1 MNHEESL
8 RRAFGAQAERV
19 DPSPGAL
26 HAIQDRIHHRH
37 RRRRVMGLTS
47 AVGAVLVTVTSVFL
61 GTVSCAPPPT
71 TDPVPPAGTTTPA
84 PSSTSTSAP
93 TTSPTGAGTAVDVPV
108 YYLGEVSDRLTGRR
122 FVLYREFHEVTAAD
136 SRLPARI
143 TAALTEVLRGDA
155 YDPDY
160 LSSWPAGATVRGVRV
175 EGGVAIVDLG
185 GVASNDVGAEAAA
198 MTVEQLVWTVTAVAA
213 DARSPVDGV
222 RVLVDG
228 STRSE
233 LWGHVSIGGVLHR
246 GAAID
251 VQAPVWLISPQEGAT
266 VGRNVRVHI
275 DGVVW
280 EATAHLIVRRSDG
293 AVVHDDFVMLSSGPP
308 NRGEAYVDLTL
319 PPGRY
324 TVEAFYYSAMDSS
337 VQAMDDHEITVS

>member
-8 RRAFGAQAERV
+8 RRALGAQASAVE
-19 DPSPGAL
+19 PSPAAL
-26 HAIQDRIHHRH
+26 PAIRARIHRRH

-47 AVGAVLVTVTSVFL
+47 AAGAVLATVTSVL
-61 GTVSCAPPPT
+61 IGTVSCAPPPVT
-71 TDPVPPAGTTTPA
+71 EPPPPAGTTTP
-84 PSSTSTSAP
+84 TP
-93 TTSPTGAGTAVDVPV
+93 TTSPTTSPTSVGTQVSVPV
-108 YYLGEVSDRLTGRR
+108 YYLGQISDRVAGSRL
-122 FVLYREFHEVTAAD
+122 VLYREYHDAAAAD
-136 SRLPARI
+136 SGLPARI
-143 TAALTEVLRGDA
+143 TAALHEMLSGDA

-160 LSSWPAGATVRGVRV
+160 SSPWPAGATVRSVRV
-175 EGGVAIVDLG
+175 EGGVAIIDLG
-185 GVASNDVGAEAAA
+185 GVESNNVGAEAAA
-198 MTVEQLVWTVTAVAA
+198 LTVEQLVWTVTAVAA

-228 STRSE
+228 AQASE
-233 LWGHVSIGGVLHR
+233 LWGHVSISDVLRR

-251 VQAPVWLISPQEGAT
+251 VQAPVWLIAPQEGAT